1 MPNYQNSSVSVA
13 NLIIGNC
20 KIETAPYGTSAA
32 SSAWTNLG
40 AGIVNSFKHVPTKYS
55 VQAGNAPDPIEG
67 VATEIAQITG
77 ELIEYNATILSTINC
92 GLISATATSSV
103 STIIAGG
110 NSNLTPVAFRI
121 TNKRIDASGTTK
133 YTTLTVFKA
142 TLDGGPEITF
152 KSDNDTDPIAVM
164 PFAIT
169 AKLDTSLSAGTQL
182 YTITRDL

>member
-1 MPNYQNSSVSVA
+1 MPIYQNSSVDTTK
-13 NLIIGNC
+13 LILGNC
-20 KIETAPYGTSAA
+20 KIEVAPYGTSAA

-77 ELIEYNATILSTINC
+77 ELIEYDATVLSAING

-103 STIIAGG
+103 STVVAGG
-110 NSNLTPVAFRI
+110 NSILTPVAFRI

>member
-1 MPNYQNSSVSVA
+1 MPIYQNSSVDTTK
-13 NLIIGNC
+13 LILGNC
-20 KIETAPYGTSAA
+20 KIEVAPYGTTAA

-67 VATEIAQITG
+67 VSTEVAQITG
-77 ELIEYNATILSTINC
+77 ELIEYDATVLPTING

-103 STIIAGG
+103 STVVAGG
-110 NSNLTPVAFRI
+110 NNIITPMAFRI
-121 TNKRIDASGTTK
+121 TNKIIVSGTTK

-152 KSDNDTDPIAVM
+152 KSDNDADPIAVM

-182 YTITRDL
+182 YTIT

>member
-1 MPNYQNSSVSVA
+1 MPIYQNSSVSVA

-67 VATEIAQITG
+67 VATEVAQITG
-77 ELIEYNATILSTINC
+77 ELIEYDATVLSAINC

-103 STIIAGG
+103 STVVAGG
-110 NSNLTPVAFRI
+110 NNVITPMAFRI

>member
-1 MPNYQNSSVSVA
+1 MPIYQNSSVDTTK
-13 NLIIGNC
+13 LILGNC
-20 KIETAPYGTSAA
+20 KIEVAPYGTTAA

-67 VATEIAQITG
+67 VSTEVAQITG
-77 ELIEYNATILSTINC
+77 ELIEYDATVLSTING

-103 STIIAGG
+103 STVVAGG
-110 NSNLTPVAFRI
+110 NNIITPMAFRI
-121 TNKRIDASGTTK
+121 TNKRIVSGTTK

-152 KSDNDTDPIAVM
+152 KSDNDADPIAVM

-169 AKLDTSLSAGTQL
+169 AKLDTSLSAGTQS